1 MGKAIQTVFKRREKK
16 YLVTKAQAEQIWAV
30 LSDVMQPDEYGQY
43 TICNIYFDTEDDAL
57 IRRSIEKPVFKE
69 KLRARSYGIPTEQ
82 SKVFLEI
89 KRKFKG
95 VVYKRRVSLS
105 YKELQTYLQT
115 GRHPPKQAQI
125 FSELDYFL
133 QFYKP
138 VPKLYLAYDRVAF
151 KGIDEPGLRITFDS
165 NIRFRRTQLYLGDGD
180 FGAML
185 LDPELYVMEIKSDG
199 AMPIWLCTLLN
210 SMQLYPIS
218 FSKYGKVFQK
228 QLQNQRGA

>member
-1 MGKAIQTVFKRREKK
+1 MGKKIQTVFKRKEKK
-16 YLVTKAQAEQIWAV
+16 YLVTEEQYKR
-30 LSDVMQPDEYGQY
+30 LLETLHGVMQPDEYGQY
-43 TICNIYFDTEDDAL
+43 TICNIYFDTADDAL

-95 VVYKRRVSLS
+95 EVYKRRVSLS

-115 GRHPPKQAQI
+115 GVHPPKQAQI

-133 QFYKP
+133 RLYKP
-138 VPKLYLAYDRVAF
+138 MPKLYLAYDRVAF
-151 KGIDEPGLRITFDS
+151 KGVEEPGLRITFDS
-165 NIRFRRTQLYLGDGD
+165 NIRFRRTQLHLGDGD
-180 FGAML
+180 FGEML
-185 LDPELYVMEIKSDG
+185 LAPGENVMEIKSDG
-199 AMPIWLCTLLN
+199 AMPLWLCTLLN
-210 SMQLYPIS
+210 SMALYPTS

-228 QLQNQRGA
+228 QIENQRGA